1 MLRAG
6 VNQAIRQ
13 YQSPF
18 RIGIHDFDILAIT
31 VANNIAQFK
40 RVAADQ
46 IIGAAQEQFYAFI
59 QPTGNG
65 ERQRARYCRRAA
77 HIGFH

>member
-1 MLRAG
+1 M
-6 VNQAIRQ
+6 
-13 YQSPF
+13 
-18 RIGIHDFDILAIT
+18 

-40 RVAADQ
+40 RIAADQ
-46 IIGAAQEQFYAFI
+46 DYRRSTKQFYAFI

-65 ERQRARYCRRAA
+65 ERQRARYRRRAA